1 MSNRPSLFIILCE
14 DKLQELFVRRFL
26 TKGWNI
32 NGRMIRSLA
41 YPDGSGSGEKHV
53 RDKYPGELKAYRS
66 RHASTALVVVI
77 DADTKSVQDHH
88 DELDAAARENGIPPR
103 SVDEPVIHVIPK
115 HHIET
120 WLAYL
125 DGVRSIDETFSYK
138 PQYQFKN
145 CESEAHNIVD
155 KLADNCKQNNA
166 LINPPDSLKRTC
178 IEFDRRIH
186 PLLTN

>member
-1 MSNRPSLFIILCE
+1 MSNRPSRFIILCE

-66 RHASTALVVVI
+66 RHASTVLVTVI
-77 DADTKSVQDHH
+77 DAGTKSVRDHNG
-88 DELDAAARENGIPPR
+88 ELDAAARENDIPPR
-103 SVDEPVIHVIPK
+103 SNEEPVIYVISK

-125 DGVRSIDETFSYK
+125 DGIRGIDETVSYK

-145 CESEAHNIVD
+145 CESDACNLVD
-155 KLADNCKQNNA
+155 KLADDCKWNIP
-166 LINPPDSLKRTC
+166 LKNPPDSLMRTC
-178 IEFDRRIH
+178 REFDQKIRN
-186 PLLTN
+186 LL